1 MNTIRN
7 LIDAAKVIQPHL
19 AKFAEEGLVHP
30 RTTKHRGAAWP
41 LVLSGARVWMSKHS
55 SLHAVVWTPRAESM
69 GPAERQNAVW
79 RHMESLPRSVAQ
91 DVGQISVLT
100 PEEYEELHFFTRPPF
115 CDPELA

>member
-7 LIDAAKVIQPHL
+7 LINAAKVIQPHL
-19 AKFAEEGLVHP
+19 AKFAGEGFDCP
-30 RTTKHRGAAWP
+30 GEA
-41 LVLSGARVWMSKHS
+41 LSGARVWMSEHS

-69 GPAERQNAVW
+69 DAAERQDAVW

-115 CDPELA
+115 CDPEMA